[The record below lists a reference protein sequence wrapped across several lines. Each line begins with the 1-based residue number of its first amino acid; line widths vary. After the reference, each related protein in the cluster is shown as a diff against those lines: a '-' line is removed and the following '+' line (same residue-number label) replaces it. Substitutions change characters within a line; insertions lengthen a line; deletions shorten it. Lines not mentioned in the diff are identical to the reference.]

1 MITGFIILVT
11 IIIALKKYSNIIN
24 GRMVFLAKVVILD
37 GKLIKKRS
45 HDYLSEV
52 FDFPSYY
59 GRNLDALYDC
69 LTDIGVETEIH
80 LINSRYVSL
89 DLIDT
94 FVDASCSSSFIT
106 FIEE

>member
-1 MITGFIILVT
+1 
-11 IIIALKKYSNIIN
+11 
-24 GRMVFLAKVVILD
+24 MVFLTKVIILD

-69 LTDIGVETEIH
+69 LTDIGTQTEIH

-94 FVDASCSSSFIT
+94 FIDASCSSSFIT